1 MQISIIVPA
10 YNEELHLLENLIKIK
25 NSFESNSFSDYEI
38 IVCDNNST
46 DNTAI
51 IAKDFG
57 AKVIFESF
65 NQISKARNKGASIAN
80 GEWLIFI
87 DADSWPSKYLVKTLL
102 DKISQDDIIAGSS
115 IVQFVSSPFWWR
127 ATWKFTNISMPLLNL
142 TPTGAFMFCKRTV
155 FDAVGGFNEDIFVFE
170 DLDFSYSMHK
180 YGKSN
185 DKKFTVIRE
194 PIYTSSRRAN
204 NLKPRDL
211 VKIAVQLSTHGK
223 STLKDKSNFSQWYSR

>member
-1 MQISIIVPA
+1 MPA

-155 FDAVGGFNEDIFVFE
+155 FDAVGGFNEDIF
-170 DLDFSYSMHK
+170 SH
-180 YGKSN
+180 
-185 DKKFTVIRE
+185 
-194 PIYTSSRRAN
+194 
-204 NLKPRDL
+204 
-211 VKIAVQLSTHGK
+211 
-223 STLKDKSNFSQWYSR
+223 